1 MTAVTIWHVL
11 SPARDGGGVT
21 MTRAAV
27 ICAGAILALS
37 ACGKGPEAALQPMDP
52 GREKVIVEGVE
63 FQTFLRD
70 GPPGE
75 RLTPM
80 GAVPTAG
87 LGVIVRRADGADLAN
102 SEGRIAKAAAEKGC
116 NAAGGTFNRAV
127 RGRDEGAGTWVF
139 DGVCT

>member
-1 MTAVTIWHVL
+1 MTAVTTRHIL
-11 SPARDGGGVT
+11 SPSRDGGGVT

-27 ICAGAILALS
+27 ICMGAMLALS

-52 GREKVIVEGVE
+52 GREKVMVEGVE
-63 FQTFLRD
+63 FQIFLRD
-70 GPPGE
+70 GPPGQ

-80 GAVPTAG
+80 GAVPTEG
-87 LGVIVRRADGADLAN
+87 LRVIVRRADGAELAN

-116 NAAGGTFNRAV
+116 NAAGGTFNRAAL
-127 RGRDEGAGTWVF
+127 GRYEGAGTWVF

>member
-1 MTAVTIWHVL
+1 MTAVTTWHIL
-11 SPARDGGGVT
+11 SPVRDGGGVT
-21 MTRAAV
+21 MARAAV
-27 ICAGAILALS
+27 ICMGAMLALS

-87 LGVIVRRADGADLAN
+87 LGVIVRRADG
-102 SEGRIAKAAAEKGC
+102 
-116 NAAGGTFNRAV
+116 
-127 RGRDEGAGTWVF
+127 
-139 DGVCT
+139 

>member
-1 MTAVTIWHVL
+1 MTAVTTRHIL
-11 SPARDGGGVT
+11 SPSRDGGGVT

-27 ICAGAILALS
+27 ICMGAMLALS

-52 GREKVIVEGVE
+52 GREKVMVEGVE
-63 FQTFLRD
+63 FQIFLRD
-70 GPPGE
+70 GPPGQ

-80 GAVPTAG
+80 GAVPTEG
-87 LGVIVRRADGADLAN
+87 LRVIVRRADGAELAN

-127 RGRDEGAGTWVF
+127 LGRYEGAGTWVF

>member
-1 MTAVTIWHVL
+1 MTAVTTWHIL
-11 SPARDGGGVT
+11 SPVRDGGGVT

-27 ICAGAILALS
+27 ICVGAILALS

-63 FQTFLRD
+63 FQTFIRD

-127 RGRDEGAGTWVF
+127 LGRYEGAGTWVF

>member
-1 MTAVTIWHVL
+1 MTAVTTRHIL
-11 SPARDGGGVT
+11 SPSRDGGGVT

-27 ICAGAILALS
+27 ICMGAMLALS

-80 GAVPTAG
+80 GAVPTEG
-87 LGVIVRRADGADLAN
+87 LRVIVRRADGADLAS

-127 RGRDEGAGTWVF
+127 LGRYEGAGTWVF
-139 DGVCT
+139 DGVCA

>member
-1 MTAVTIWHVL
+1 MA
-11 SPARDGGGVT
+11 
-21 MTRAAV
+21 RAAV
-27 ICAGAILALS
+27 ICMGAMLALS
-37 ACGKGPEAALQPMDP
+37 ACGRGPEAALQPMDP
-52 GREKVIVEGVE
+52 GRETVIVEGVE

-80 GAVPTAG
+80 GAVPTEG
-87 LGVIVRRADGADLAN
+87 LGVIVRRADGAELAN

-127 RGRDEGAGTWVF
+127 LGRYEGAGTWVF
-139 DGVCT
+139 DGVCA

>member
-1 MTAVTIWHVL
+1 MTAVTTRHIL
-11 SPARDGGGVT
+11 SPSRDGGGVT

-27 ICAGAILALS
+27 ICMGAMLALS

-70 GPPGE
+70 GPPGQ

-80 GAVPTAG
+80 GAVPTEG
-87 LGVIVRRADGADLAN
+87 LRVIVRRADGAELAN

-127 RGRDEGAGTWVF
+127 LGRYEGAGTWVF

>member
-1 MTAVTIWHVL
+1 MTAVTTWHIL
-11 SPARDGGGVT
+11 SPVRDGGGVT

-27 ICAGAILALS
+27 ICVGAILALS

-87 LGVIVRRADGADLAN
+87 LGVIVRRADGAELAN

-127 RGRDEGAGTWVF
+127 LGRYEGAGTWVF

>member
-1 MTAVTIWHVL
+1 
-11 SPARDGGGVT
+11 

-27 ICAGAILALS
+27 ICMIGMMALS
-37 ACGKGPEAALQPMDP
+37 ACGKGPESALRPTEP
-52 GREKVIVEGVE
+52 TREKVTVEGIE
-63 FQTFLRD
+63 FRTDLRK

-87 LGVIVRRADGADLAN
+87 LGVIVRRADGAELAN

-127 RGRDEGAGTWVF
+127 LGRYEGAGTWVF

>member
-1 MTAVTIWHVL
+1 MTAVTTRHIL
-11 SPARDGGGVT
+11 SPSRDGGGVT

-27 ICAGAILALS
+27 ICMGAMLALS

-63 FQTFLRD
+63 FQTFLRN

-80 GAVPTAG
+80 GAVPTEG
-87 LGVIVRRADGADLAN
+87 LRVIVRRADGAELAN

-127 RGRDEGAGTWVF
+127 LGRYEGAGTWVF
-139 DGVCT
+139 NGVCT

>member
-1 MTAVTIWHVL
+1 MTAVTTGVIPSL
-11 SPARDGGGVT
+11 GRDGGGVM

-27 ICAGAILALS
+27 ICVGTILALS

-63 FQTFLRD
+63 FQTFMRD

-80 GAVPTAG
+80 GAVPTEG
-87 LGVIVRRADGADLAN
+87 LGVIVRRADGAELAN

-127 RGRDEGAGTWVF
+127 LGRYEGAGTWVF
-139 DGVCT
+139 GGVCT

>member
-1 MTAVTIWHVL
+1 MTAVTTGVIP
-11 SPARDGGGVT
+11 SPVRDGGGVT

-27 ICAGAILALS
+27 ICMAAMLALS
-37 ACGKGPEAALQPMDP
+37 GCGKGPEAALQPMTP
-52 GREKVIVEGVE
+52 AREKVMVEGVE
-63 FQTFLRD
+63 FTADLRE

-87 LGVIVRRADGADLAN
+87 LGVIVRRADGAELAN

-127 RGRDEGAGTWVF
+127 LGRYEGAGTWVF
-139 DGVCT
+139 DGVCA

>member
-1 MTAVTIWHVL
+1 MTAVTTRHIL
-11 SPARDGGGVT
+11 SPSRDGGGVT

-27 ICAGAILALS
+27 ICMGAMLALS

-52 GREKVIVEGVE
+52 GREKVMVEGVE
-63 FQTFLRD
+63 FQIFLRD

-80 GAVPTAG
+80 GAVPTEG
-87 LGVIVRRADGADLAN
+87 LRVIVRRADGAELAN

-127 RGRDEGAGTWVF
+127 LGRYEGAGTWVF

>member
-1 MTAVTIWHVL
+1 MTAVTTGVIPSL
-11 SPARDGGGVT
+11 GRDGGGVM

-27 ICAGAILALS
+27 ICMGAMLALS
-37 ACGKGPEAALQPMDP
+37 ACGTGPEAALQPMDP

-63 FQTFLRD
+63 FQTFLRK

-80 GAVPTAG
+80 GAVPTEG
-87 LGVIVRRADGADLAN
+87 LGVIVRRADGAELAN

-116 NAAGGTFNRAV
+116 NAAGGTFNRV
-127 RGRDEGAGTWVF
+127 VLGRYEGAGTWVF